1 MADSKEWKH
10 GTGSPMEVAVGQ
22 LRARGVGV
30 TAKAYG
36 FCVSIPLSE
45 GESASGECGL
55 ASFGDELELSVKVPH
70 AGVYWFWRPELPEI
84 VELLVELVSKASA
97 GGSAALIDFLESSA
111 DSRL

>member
-30 TAKAYG
+30 TSKAYG
-36 FCVSIPLSE
+36 FYVSLPLSD
-45 GESASGECGL
+45 GGLASGECGL
-55 ASFGDELELSVKVPH
+55 ESFGGRIELSFKVPH
-70 AGVYWFWRPELPEI
+70 AGVYWFWRPELAEI